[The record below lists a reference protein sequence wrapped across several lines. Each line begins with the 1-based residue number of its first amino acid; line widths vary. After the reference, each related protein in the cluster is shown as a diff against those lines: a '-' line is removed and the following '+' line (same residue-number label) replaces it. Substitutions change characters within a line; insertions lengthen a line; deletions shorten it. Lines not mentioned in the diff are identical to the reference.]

1 MNKYNN
7 QLDSLRR
14 YLKELIEGLDFVE
27 WGSEFQRREAEGTK
41 EWREADE
48 REKGTIRLPNMVG
61 ITGDSNE
68 LLVSDKV
75 LPD

>member
-27 WGSEFQRREAEGTK
+27 WGSERGERRRGQK
-41 EWREADE
+41 SGE
-48 REKGTIRLPNMVG
+48 RQMNVQKATIRLPNMVG

-68 LLVSDKV
+68 L
-75 LPD
+75 